1 MSFSL
6 LSAAP
11 TALSP
16 QEQRPRLLV
25 VDDLPLNVQ
34 ILNQL
39 FRHEYEI
46 SMATNGSEALEFCDR
61 RPLPDLIL
69 LDVVMPGMD
78 GLEVCR
84 RLQRNPITADIPVI
98 FVTAQSSAAQET
110 AALEA
115 GGVDFISKPFVPAVV
130 RARVRT
136 HLTLKAQRDQ
146 LRDLAFV
153 DGLTGIA
160 NRRRFDETLDIAWR
174 NACRS
179 GESLA
184 LMLMDIDQF
193 KAYNDHYG
201 HPSGDECLQTVAR
214 LLPPLLKRP
223 RDLAARY
230 GGEEFA
236 CLLPGCAL
244 EGALAKAHEI
254 VHTVNTLRLP
264 HATSRVAPHV
274 TLSVGVA
281 ACQPQHGEP
290 ALQLL
295 QASDAALYQAKSA
308 GRNRVVSAEASV
320 QQQITLLQQLPQMA

>member
-34 ILNQL
+34 ILSQL
-39 FRHEYEI
+39 FRHEYEV

-69 LDVVMPGMD
+69 LDVMMPGMD

-130 RARVRT
+130 RARVRSAAVGRPRT
-136 HLTLKAQRDQ
+136 RCSAASAPAAAHTRCC
-146 LRDLAFV
+146 
-153 DGLTGIA
+153 
-160 NRRRFDETLDIAWR
+160 NWS
-174 NACRS
+174 RS
-179 GESLA
+179 SNPQSPA
-184 LMLMDIDQF
+184 RVRCCSTTVTAPMRWDCV
-193 KAYNDHYG
+193 
-201 HPSGDECLQTVAR
+201 SVAR
-214 LLPPLLKRP
+214 P
-223 RDLAARY
+223 RRA
-230 GGEEFA
+230 
-236 CLLPGCAL
+236 
-244 EGALAKAHEI
+244 
-254 VHTVNTLRLP
+254 
-264 HATSRVAPHV
+264 
-274 TLSVGVA
+274 
-281 ACQPQHGEP
+281 
-290 ALQLL
+290 
-295 QASDAALYQAKSA
+295 
-308 GRNRVVSAEASV
+308 
-320 QQQITLLQQLPQMA
+320 

>member
-1 MSFSL
+1 M
-6 LSAAP
+6 
-11 TALSP
+11 
-16 QEQRPRLLV
+16 
-25 VDDLPLNVQ
+25 
-34 ILNQL
+34 
-39 FRHEYEI
+39 
-46 SMATNGSEALEFCDR
+46 
-61 RPLPDLIL
+61 
-69 LDVVMPGMD
+69 
-78 GLEVCR
+78 
-84 RLQRNPITADIPVI
+84 
-98 FVTAQSSAAQET
+98 
-110 AALEA
+110 
-115 GGVDFISKPFVPAVV
+115 
-130 RARVRT
+130 
-136 HLTLKAQRDQ
+136 
-146 LRDLAFV
+146 RDLAFV

-264 HATSRVAPHV
+264 HTTSRVAPHV

>member
-39 FRHEYEI
+39 FRHEYEV

-130 RARVRT
+130 RARA
-136 HLTLKAQRDQ
+136 HPPHAQSAARPV
-146 LRDLAFV
+146 A
-153 DGLTGIA
+153 
-160 NRRRFDETLDIAWR
+160 
-174 NACRS
+174 RS
-179 GESLA
+179 GFCRWP
-184 LMLMDIDQF
+184 D
-193 KAYNDHYG
+193 G
-201 HPSGDECLQTVAR
+201 HCQP
-214 LLPPLLKRP
+214 PPL
-223 RDLAARY
+223 
-230 GGEEFA
+230 
-236 CLLPGCAL
+236 
-244 EGALAKAHEI
+244 
-254 VHTVNTLRLP
+254 
-264 HATSRVAPHV
+264 
-274 TLSVGVA
+274 
-281 ACQPQHGEP
+281 
-290 ALQLL
+290 
-295 QASDAALYQAKSA
+295 
-308 GRNRVVSAEASV
+308 
-320 QQQITLLQQLPQMA
+320 

>member
-39 FRHEYEI
+39 FRHAYEV

-130 RARVRT
+130 RARA
-136 HLTLKAQRDQ
+136 HPPHAQSAARPV
-146 LRDLAFV
+146 A
-153 DGLTGIA
+153 
-160 NRRRFDETLDIAWR
+160 
-174 NACRS
+174 RS
-179 GESLA
+179 G
-184 LMLMDIDQF
+184 F
-193 KAYNDHYG
+193 
-201 HPSGDECLQTVAR
+201 C
-214 LLPPLLKRP
+214 
-223 RDLAARY
+223 
-230 GGEEFA
+230 
-236 CLLPGCAL
+236 
-244 EGALAKAHEI
+244 
-254 VHTVNTLRLP
+254 
-264 HATSRVAPHV
+264 
-274 TLSVGVA
+274 
-281 ACQPQHGEP
+281 
-290 ALQLL
+290 
-295 QASDAALYQAKSA
+295 
-308 GRNRVVSAEASV
+308 
-320 QQQITLLQQLPQMA
+320 